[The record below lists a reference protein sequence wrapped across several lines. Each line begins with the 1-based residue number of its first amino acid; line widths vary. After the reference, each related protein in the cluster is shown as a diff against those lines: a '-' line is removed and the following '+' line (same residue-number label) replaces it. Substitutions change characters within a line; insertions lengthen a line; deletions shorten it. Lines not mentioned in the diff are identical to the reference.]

1 MRIPQPA
8 VIQNLLYVHQCLC
21 PEQVIDWNSILME
34 LAVAPALFI
43 GTNIETL
50 YFLTSC
56 SIVKR
61 VEAIRVK
68 LWRDSVA
75 SHVRGKL
82 LQLISNEQAW
92 LTGIHLKLAF
102 YESEYQKLKE
112 AASVLELA
120 VWKAKINESRS
131 DDVVREDVD
140 NKKLK
145 MDESE
150 FRLQCRISCG
160 ADHIIESVLP
170 YLLPH
175 K

>member
-1 MRIPQPA
+1 M
-8 VIQNLLYVHQCLC
+8 
-21 PEQVIDWNSILME
+21 
-34 LAVAPALFI
+34 
-43 GTNIETL
+43 
-50 YFLTSC
+50 
-56 SIVKR
+56 
-61 VEAIRVK
+61 
-68 LWRDSVA
+68 
-75 SHVRGKL
+75 
-82 LQLISNEQAW
+82 
-92 LTGIHLKLAF
+92 
-102 YESEYQKLKE
+102 
-112 AASVLELA
+112 LELA

>member
-1 MRIPQPA
+1 M
-8 VIQNLLYVHQCLC
+8 
-21 PEQVIDWNSILME
+21 
-34 LAVAPALFI
+34 
-43 GTNIETL
+43 
-50 YFLTSC
+50 
-56 SIVKR
+56 
-61 VEAIRVK
+61 
-68 LWRDSVA
+68 
-75 SHVRGKL
+75 
-82 LQLISNEQAW
+82 ISNEQAW
-92 LTGIHLKLAF
+92 LTGIHRKLAF